1 VSPRNTLQ
9 HLKKGDI
16 SMKLVG
22 YKSTRREGR
31 RRVGTKRSDQGAVIM
46 PIIKYTGEALQF
58 TKHF

>member
-1 VSPRNTLQ
+1 
-9 HLKKGDI
+9 
-16 SMKLVG
+16 MKLVG